1 MRSSWNALFYP
12 LLFNNRALYNAYLS
26 HQSIQGFLYG

>member
-12 LLFNNRALYNAYLS
+12 LLFNNWALYNAYLS
-26 HQSIQGFLYG
+26 HQSIQGFLYR